1 MENFTELFRL
11 AKVALDNNMV
21 EDPVTMLTWITLLS
35 ANEQTNTGRIY
46 KSLYFALI
54 PDVKEAIDPL
64 LESDLIN
71 ENAYVLNS
79 PKSDSYLVCYDIV
92 GGIGV
97 PVVSIKG
104 PYFDINSDSAA
115 QILDNVIKI
124 YETLNSS
131 SGDTYEVV

>member
-1 MENFTELFRL
+1 
-11 AKVALDNNMV
+11 
-21 EDPVTMLTWITLLS
+21 MLTWITLLS

-46 KSLYFALI
+46 KNLYFAII

-64 LESDLIN
+64 VETELIN
-71 ENAYVLNS
+71 KQAYILNS
-79 PKSDSYLVCYDIV
+79 PKSDSYLVCYDIDRGV
-92 GGIGV
+92 GV

-104 PYFDINSDSAA
+104 PYFDINSDSAT

-131 SGDTYEVV
+131 SGDTYEIV